1 MGSLE
6 HLTVGSESC
15 RNVREI
21 AFENLERLQT
31 VSFGDG
37 SFHKTNAVAISNVS
51 NVYTFTVGNRSLKKL
66 TIANPRLY
74 PTSSLR
80 EPVGVSDVVKSV
92 IASVIQVHVSY
103 QCLFQILIVWMLI

>member
-37 SFHKTNAVAISNVS
+37 SFLKTTAIAASNVS

-66 TIANPRLY
+66 TIANLSCIPKTSPRDL
-74 PTSSLR
+74 
-80 EPVGVSDVVKSV
+80 
-92 IASVIQVHVSY
+92 
-103 QCLFQILIVWMLI
+103 

>member
-31 VSFGDG
+31 ISFGDG
-37 SFHKTNAVAISNVS
+37 SFHETNAVAISNVS

-66 TIANPRLY
+66 TIANLACI

-80 EPVGVSDVVKSV
+80 DP
-92 IASVIQVHVSY
+92 
-103 QCLFQILIVWMLI
+103 